1 VQTFKVY
8 KSKMIISKIIYGIN
22 FNNTTIKYQKKINN
36 KFKSK
41 LYREWFLFCIGI
53 EILFYK
59 IKCFFKYKTTDLNKV
74 MIIKMSNKND

>member
-1 VQTFKVY
+1 
-8 KSKMIISKIIYGIN
+8 M
-22 FNNTTIKYQKKINN
+22 
-36 KFKSK
+36 KSK
-41 LYREWFLFCIGI
+41 LYRELFLFCIGI

>member
-1 VQTFKVY
+1 MFK
-8 KSKMIISKIIYGIN
+8 IILNKIIYGID
-22 FNNTTIKYQKKINN
+22 FNNTTIKYQKKISN

-59 IKCFFKYKTTDLNKV
+59 IKCFFKYKTTNLNKV
-74 MIIKMSNKND
+74 MLIKMSDKND